1 MTLKTEWKKI
11 PVAGGSMDV
20 HVTTPEGRINGGIV
34 MLQEIFGVN
43 AAMQAKAT
51 KFAAAG
57 FVVALPDLF
66 WRLEP
71 LVNLG
76 YSEEERKKGFGLL
89 QKFDFPKGV
98 ADVIATGNWLNDQS
112 GCNGRVGTLGFC
124 IGGKIAVIAGAQAP
138 FKSAVAFYGVKLDD
152 NIALLESYPVPIQI
166 HVGDQDTHI
175 PAETT
180 QKVDAAVKKSG
191 RGDVFVYPGAQHGF
205 FNAVR
210 SESYDAGAASKAE
223 ERAVTFLKKVL
234 A

>member
-1 MTLKTEWKKI
+1 MISKTEWKKI
-11 PVAGGSMDV
+11 SVDGGAMDV
-20 HVTTPEGRINGGIV
+20 HVTAPEGSIRGGIV
-34 MLQEIFGVN
+34 LLQEIFGVN
-43 AAMQAKAT
+43 AAMQAKAA

-89 QKFDFPKGV
+89 QKFDFAKGI
-98 ADVIATGNWLNDQS
+98 ADVIATGSWLNEQS
-112 GCNGRVGTLGFC
+112 GCDGRVGTLGFC
-124 IGGKIAVIAGAQAP
+124 IGGQLAVIAGAQSP
-138 FKSAVAFYGVKLDD
+138 FKSAIAFYGVKLDE
-152 NIALLESYPVPIQI
+152 NIALLESYPVPIQV
-166 HVGDQDTHI
+166 HVGDQDAHI
-175 PAETT
+175 PLEAT

-191 RGDVFVYPGAQHGF
+191 KGEVFVYPGAQHGF

-210 SESYDAGAASKAE
+210 SDSYDAAAAGLAE
-223 ERAVTFLKKVL
+223 ERAATFLKKVM